1 MPSSSQGPVQPLPA
15 NLRRRFIGVS
25 ADGGYFTDAKLHFSI
40 ETDGTWRF
48 SAQWLRARRADFL
61 SLALRR
67 KRSRRAACRQPAAR
81 GPARNDLR
89 GGCESPPLSSSSA
102 PGAWFLACLERMA
115 SASSG
120 IVAYIKRL

>member
-1 MPSSSQGPVQPLPA
+1 MLGDVEATSEKQNFKV
-15 NLRRRFIGVS
+15 VV
-25 ADGGYFTDAKLHFSI
+25 DGGYFTDAKLHFSI

-81 GPARNDLR
+81 GPARNGAGSLASQWFSSVRHALR
-89 GGCESPPLSSSSA
+89 VEIAARPSRGD
-102 PGAWFLACLERMA
+102 
-115 SASSG
+115 
-120 IVAYIKRL
+120 

>member
-1 MPSSSQGPVQPLPA
+1 MLGDVEATSEKQNFKV
-15 NLRRRFIGVS
+15 VV
-25 ADGGYFTDAKLHFSI
+25 DGGYFTDAKLHFSI

>member
-1 MPSSSQGPVQPLPA
+1 MLGDVEATSEKQNFKV
-15 NLRRRFIGVS
+15 VV
-25 ADGGYFTDAKLHFSI
+25 DGGYFTDAKLHFSI

-81 GPARNDLR
+81 GPARNGALVKDLWPVR
-89 GGCESPPLSSSSA
+89 WFFSLGMHCEPRSPRDRRVAFDESPSN
-102 PGAWFLACLERMA
+102 
-115 SASSG
+115 
-120 IVAYIKRL
+120 V